1 MATEDNG
8 TILASSLS
16 SDVLRSA
23 LDSVMDN
30 AFGFPLVRASPRS
43 LIEELLQLPS
53 GTPSHVLL
61 SKGEYG
67 SCCIK
72 NTAPCIITAEAGPFN
87 DTKSEVG
94 WDAESQCGLKD
105 LSALSV
111 FNDLVA
117 IEAHGPIAFKGIW
130 FSNPVHITGV
140 GPVFFSQCL
149 FGAAVKVVPDD
160 AAPTAL
166 FAHIH
171 ISINDVCTFTEC
183 QFNHKCVAAT
193 VENSNEAPVLTAT
206 GDTKLNVHH
215 CGFFGPGVTSPA
227 IMLCERA
234 KLEAD
239 NLVISRWSGNSL
251 VVGDHSRAF
260 VWNSHFSL
268 NGGGVWVKGH
278 GKLEI
283 RATHLKTVRGRGS
296 NLVLT
301 DKGCCTAYECIISS
315 PVSKRLTRGKS
326 LVLARDKTYLSLFTC
341 ELAWLA
347 RDPSSDVVDVAS
359 LKEFVSSCQS
369 DRVDEFGLFL
379 VMLMENSKGTLSQC
393 SLRLPLLWSHD
404 EWRVAVGVLLKSV
417 PQADAIPLYAV
428 QNAIFFSFAVNDDA
442 APGEA
447 GSNSTSDLYT
457 LGLVLPADSDSSDV
471 RGIEALGAM
480 WMETNRFIRVDG
492 SPMVDLSQL
501 FVTYEMYCGFTNQIL
516 KTYSSEGI
524 DDFPFFHNP
533 PTMRKETLLY
543 KQPSASDSC
552 SSTSVLAAEG
562 AGDRGNCTG
571 SPHGSDKNDAFG
583 NLLLT
588 RDAVDDGNDTSS
600 TSLTSYGEEDRGQLG
615 GEHEDINGSSPEHV
629 QPKTLGESTRGSV
642 KPGCLSVPDVGS
654 STKGCGR
661 TVDAGNVPSEELIG
675 ASANSPSTPSNAVVP
690 QTRFSRKKRKQGSQ
704 GINAKPNS
712 LVASIHPSGTRRQE
726 KKKRP
731 NLKQNGKSHN
741 DAEHDAESTSSFKR
755 KMCCKSNPNHEEN
768 LVSLT
773 CVNGAMDHDSPLPCL
788 RNFPHDDIFP
798 HDVEDT
804 PGVEASRVT
813 SSPMEIKP
821 WDVSGGRAAHATR
834 FRHRRQDVYIKQYNS
849 IEESF
854 SDFDH
859 RSNRNW
865 TPKRED
871 TGVFLDSLLGRS
883 TLATPRSTKSHPSFS
898 GTTNAILLGTQRL
911 NLKSSVNV
919 TIRLYDAF
927 FRKCNMTQHFSDLL
941 NELRDGQRQRER
953 LTRDE
958 MEKQAQRL
966 HTQGLQSSFI
976 SSRVQVAGAAR
987 NYVLQKRNEQKHQPG
1002 GEASPETSLVRP
1014 DEEVKHIGNGE
1025 AEVRPTQPVKRMPD
1039 ATNCN
1044 GDICDRTPSTSSKS
1058 HTPPSMVATTNK
1070 KTYRK
1075 KRKHVQEK

>member
-562 AGDRGNCTG
+562 AGD
-571 SPHGSDKNDAFG
+571 
-583 NLLLT
+583 
-588 RDAVDDGNDTSS
+588 
-600 TSLTSYGEEDRGQLG
+600 
-615 GEHEDINGSSPEHV
+615 
-629 QPKTLGESTRGSV
+629 
-642 KPGCLSVPDVGS
+642 
-654 STKGCGR
+654 
-661 TVDAGNVPSEELIG
+661 
-675 ASANSPSTPSNAVVP
+675 
-690 QTRFSRKKRKQGSQ
+690 
-704 GINAKPNS
+704 
-712 LVASIHPSGTRRQE
+712 
-726 KKKRP
+726 
-731 NLKQNGKSHN
+731 
-741 DAEHDAESTSSFKR
+741 
-755 KMCCKSNPNHEEN
+755 
-768 LVSLT
+768 
-773 CVNGAMDHDSPLPCL
+773 
-788 RNFPHDDIFP
+788 
-798 HDVEDT
+798 
-804 PGVEASRVT
+804 
-813 SSPMEIKP
+813 
-821 WDVSGGRAAHATR
+821 
-834 FRHRRQDVYIKQYNS
+834 